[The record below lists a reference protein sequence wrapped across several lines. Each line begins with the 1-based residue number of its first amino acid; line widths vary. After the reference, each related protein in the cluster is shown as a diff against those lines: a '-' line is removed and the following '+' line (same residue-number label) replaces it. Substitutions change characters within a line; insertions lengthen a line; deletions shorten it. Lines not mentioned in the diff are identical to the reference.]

1 MEIHEVTEAEAKA
14 QLSKLLQAVE
24 QGEIVTITRNG
35 ETIAHLVPDLT
46 PEQIARKVGVVQFLK
61 WRANREPTGMTKEE
75 IVALVRESRPF

>member
-1 MEIHEVTEAEAKA
+1 MDMREVTEAEAKA

-46 PEQIARKVGVVQFLK
+46 PEQIARKVGVANFLK
-61 WRANREPTGMTKEE
+61 WRATREPTGMTAEE
-75 IVALVRESRPF
+75 IVALVREGRPY

>member
-1 MEIHEVTEAEAKA
+1 MDMREVTEVEAKA

-46 PEQIARKVGVVQFLK
+46 PEQIARKVGVANFLK
-61 WRANREPTGMTKEE
+61 WRATREPTGMTTED
-75 IVALVRESRPF
+75 IVALVREGRPY

>member
-1 MEIHEVTEAEAKA
+1 MDMREVTEAEAKA

-46 PEQIARKVGVVQFLK
+46 PEQIARKVGVANFLK
-61 WRANREPTGMTKEE
+61 WRATREPTGMTTEE
-75 IVALVRESRPF
+75 IVALVREGRPY